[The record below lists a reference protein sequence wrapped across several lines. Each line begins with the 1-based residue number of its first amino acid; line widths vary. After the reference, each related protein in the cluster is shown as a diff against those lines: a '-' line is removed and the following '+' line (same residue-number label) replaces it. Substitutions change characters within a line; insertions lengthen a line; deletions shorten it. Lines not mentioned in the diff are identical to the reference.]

1 MVIWP
6 HGPGNSLFQYGF
18 WILDP
23 QAGQIGY
30 DTNGW
35 GAVGMNKRVWD
46 FILGTE
52 DAVPGDYILA
62 LVATLGLMLAILI
75 EMMI

>member
-1 MVIWP
+1 
-6 HGPGNSLFQYGF
+6 
-18 WILDP
+18 
-23 QAGQIGY
+23 
-30 DTNGW
+30 
-35 GAVGMNKRVWD
+35 MNKRVWD
-46 FILGTE
+46 FLLGTE